1 MADSEGSEYDRL
13 FYPFLFAHGAPGGT
27 TNAEEILAQ
36 VRHSTIEKC
45 AEVVAIRR
53 TTLTAYADTIVAAG
67 IAMANA
73 VAVGATVWAFGNG
86 GSSTDAQDLAA
97 DLLHPPWPDCPP
109 VPAVALT
116 GDVAVITA
124 VGNDVGFENVFA
136 RQVIAFGQPGD
147 IAVGISTSGNSTNV
161 LHALDQAKKQGL
173 VTVGLA
179 GYDGGKMARAR
190 AVDYCV
196 VARSEHIPR
205 VQEAQATAYHAL
217 LSVLYTVLRTA
228 PANCHPAMKE
238 PRR

>member
-13 FYPFLFAHGAPGGT
+13 FYPFLFEGGT
-27 TNAEEILAQ
+27 TSAEEVLAQ

-53 TTLTAYADTIVAAG
+53 RTLATYADTIVAAG
-67 IAMANA
+67 TAMANA
-73 VAVGATVWAFGNG
+73 VAAGGTVWAFGNG
-86 GSSTDAQDLAA
+86 GSSTDAQDLVA
-97 DLLHPPWPDCPP
+97 DLLNPPFPGCLP
-109 VPAVALT
+109 VPAVALN

-124 VGNDVGFENVFA
+124 VGNDVGFDNVFA

-147 IAVGISTSGNSTNV
+147 VAVGISTSGNSTNV